1 MPTLKLTAAQKRL
14 LTVSELARLKQA
26 YKNHSDVAQVIQDLR
41 AIRAFR
47 QKQRDNLG
55 KQVRAVKVGEKR
67 PTHQLALNDR
77 SHQKEVIFDEAVS
90 FLEQRLAALR
100 DQAGAECTTQGS
112 PKSVDPLVHAK
123 GLLKRCLTVVEQDA
137 KSLREGHQVKGKATA
152 SPAVAKEQ
160 ERLDELVEDLQTF
173 LKKKSR

>member
-14 LTVSELARLKQA
+14 LTVSELVRLKQA

-67 PTHQLALNDR
+67 PTRQLALNDR
-77 SHQKEVIFDEAVS
+77 SHQKEVIFDEAVR

-100 DQAGAECTTQGS
+100 DQAGEECS
-112 PKSVDPLVHAK
+112 ALASSKSEDPLVCAK
-123 GLLKRCLTVVEQDA
+123 DLLKRCLTVVEQDA
-137 KSLREGHQVKGKATA
+137 RSLREGDQVKGKAMA
-152 SPAVAKEQ
+152 SPAVVEEQ
-160 ERLDELVEDLQTF
+160 ERLDGLVAELKTF
-173 LKKKSR
+173 LKKKG